1 MSSRWTV
8 DRRLPVRHALPLR
21 KLGKPALR
29 KILRAAA
36 AWSLFAALLFPY
48 VHWLPPAL
56 ADASSGRP
64 TSLVED
70 VFDALSQ
77 CQASL
82 PEKERWR
89 IAGAIHHESRRHGY
103 DPLFVMALIQVESG
117 CSPTARGE
125 QGAVGLTQLKPST
138 ARAVAKETGVPW
150 TGGETLTHPVLNV
163 QLGLAY
169 LSKLERQFR
178 DPYLAMVAFNKG
190 PARVA
195 GMTRQRAR
203 GAKYVRR
210 VLSRYEDLTDEAS
223 AAESL

>member
-1 MSSRWTV
+1 M
-8 DRRLPVRHALPLR
+8 PVN
-21 KLGKPALR
+21 
-29 KILRAAA
+29 AAPEEL
-36 AWSLFAALLFPY
+36 STLVGDVFAAL
-48 VHWLPPAL
+48 
-56 ADASSGRP
+56 SR
-64 TSLVED
+64 
-70 VFDALSQ
+70 

-89 IAGAIHHESRRHGY
+89 IAGAIHQESRRHGY
-103 DPLFVMALIQVESG
+103 DPLFIMALIQVESG

-138 ARAVAKETGVPW
+138 ARAMAREVGLPW
-150 TGGETLTHPVLNV
+150 AGGETLIHPVLNV

-169 LSKLERQFR
+169 LSKLERQFQ

-210 VLSRYEDLTDEAS
+210 VLSRYENLTDEAS
-223 AAESL
+223 TAEEM